1 MIMPSDIPALARD
14 RVRLADDAV
23 YLCGNSLGPLAH
35 GVAEAMRQAVEVDW
49 QQHIVRAWNEA
60 GWHAAP
66 ARVGDCLAR
75 LIGAAP
81 GEVIVADSTT
91 VNLFKLLAASLR
103 LRPGRR
109 VIVVEESDFPTDVYI
124 AGGVARA
131 MGATVRRIA
140 PDGLDAALGDDVAVV
155 ALSQVNYRTGRRR
168 DMAATTAQVQGHGAL
183 MLWDLCHSTG
193 AIGVDLNAAGADF
206 AVGCGYKYLNGGPG
220 APAYLFAARRHHD
233 TIDQPLTG
241 WHGHAASFD
250 FSPDY
255 RPAPGIARFLCGTAP
270 QLSLIALEAALA
282 AFDGIE
288 PVVLERRAG
297 ELTGLFI
304 DLYDRDLAPRGF
316 GLATPRVAAE
326 RGAQVS
332 LTHSDAYAIV
342 QALIA
347 EGVTSD
353 FRAPD
358 VLRFGLA
365 PLYVSG
371 ADVAAAVAHIVG
383 IVDSARYRE
392 PRFNQRRAVT

>member
-1 MIMPSDIPALARD
+1 MPSDMPALARD
-14 RVRLADDAV
+14 RVRLPADTV
-23 YLCGNSLGPLAH
+23 YLCGNSLGPLAE
-35 GVAEAMRQAVEVDW
+35 GVAAAMRRAVEVDW
-49 QQHIVRAWNEA
+49 QGKIVRAWNEA

-66 ARVGDCLAR
+66 ARVGDRLAR
-75 LIGAAP
+75 LIGAGA
-81 GEVIVADSTT
+81 GEVIVADSTS
-91 VNLFKLLAASLR
+91 VNLFKLLTVGLR

-124 AGGVARA
+124 ADGVAR
-131 MGATVRRIA
+131 MLGAEVRRIA
-140 PDGLDAALGDDVAVV
+140 PDGLDAALADDVAIV

-168 DMAATTAQVQGHGAL
+168 DVAAVTAQVQAGGAL

-193 AIGVDLNAAGADF
+193 AIGVDLNAANADF

-233 TIDQPLTG
+233 AIDQPLTG
-241 WHGHAASFD
+241 WHGHAASFL

-288 PVVLERRAG
+288 AATLERQAG
-297 ELTGLFI
+297 ALTDLFI
-304 DLYDRDLAPRGF
+304 DLYDRDLARRGF
-316 GLATPRVAAE
+316 GLVTPRAAAE

-332 LTHSDAYAIV
+332 LTHAEGYAIV

-347 EGVTSD
+347 EAVVGD

-358 VLRFGLA
+358 VLRFGFA

-371 ADVAAAVAHIVG
+371 ADVTAAVARLVD
-383 IVDSARYRE
+383 IVDSGRHRD
-392 PRFNQRRAVT
+392 PRFAQRKAVT